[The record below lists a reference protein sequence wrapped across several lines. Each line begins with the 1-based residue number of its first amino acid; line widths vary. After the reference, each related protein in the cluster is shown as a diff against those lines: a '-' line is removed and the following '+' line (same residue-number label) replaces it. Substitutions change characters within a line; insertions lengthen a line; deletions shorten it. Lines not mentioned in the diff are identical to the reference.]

1 MQNYVEICRNKSDK
15 NICSN
20 ICRQLKKQKKKKK
33 QEEFS
38 VCKIDTLN
46 SKIKSIHKILGN
58 FQRERNTIVS
68 GDFLTWK
75 QLIQVHKKKTC

>member
-20 ICRQLKKQKKKKK
+20 ICRQLKKKKKKKK

-38 VCKIDTLN
+38 VCKIDT
-46 SKIKSIHKILGN
+46 
-58 FQRERNTIVS
+58 
-68 GDFLTWK
+68 
-75 QLIQVHKKKTC
+75 